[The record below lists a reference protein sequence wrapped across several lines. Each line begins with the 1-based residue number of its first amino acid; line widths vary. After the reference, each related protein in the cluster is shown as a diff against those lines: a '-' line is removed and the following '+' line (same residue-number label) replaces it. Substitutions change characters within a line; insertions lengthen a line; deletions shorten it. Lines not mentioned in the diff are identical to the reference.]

1 MLCIK
6 HNEIPLPSNFIYLIF
21 LVAKRCIFIPCLAN
35 LRKNL
40 NPIQLFR
47 DKIKTIMRHT
57 NYTKYKA
64 PIYKKSVDHKVVKL
78 QFNIKLVERSHS
90 YTPSPYKLA

>member
-21 LVAKRCIFIPCLAN
+21 LVAKRQHFYPSLSKC
-35 LRKNL
+35 KEKSESQT
-40 NPIQLFR
+40 QLFR

-57 NYTKYKA
+57 RYTQ
-64 PIYKKSVDHKVVKL
+64 H
-78 QFNIKLVERSHS
+78 RH
-90 YTPSPYKLA
+90 